1 MSATSV
7 TRILMTGAPDSGYMQ
22 NRRDPGVA
30 LFVGYDDVESLRD
43 GCETR
48 VIGAS
53 SAEAARERL
62 SNEEIGVVV
71 SEYRLGD
78 TTGVDLLEA
87 VREEHPELPFVLWTA
102 DGDEVAAS
110 RAVSAGATEYLI
122 GDPATDDRDIDD
134 LFARLEAAGA
144 PARDRDLEKA
154 TRRYETIVDRFPN
167 GLITL
172 FDEEHRYQL
181 VGGRGFEKLPVSP
194 EDLEGNTLEEVFP
207 AENAEELR
215 PLYEGALEGES
226 STIEVNL
233 DGHHFR
239 IHVLPIRDEAGDIF
253 AGMTMSQDVTER
265 KERQRALENARERYA
280 ALVDAAPDPI
290 FVADAETGE
299 IVETN
304 AAAEAIREQPREEII
319 GSDQTALHP
328 AGEIERYRELFENHV
343 DAGGTMTHLP
353 DGSPIY
359 LTTGDGERIPVEISV
374 ATVDLRDQSLI
385 TGIFRD
391 VSEQRWY
398 ETALEELNAAAGA
411 FFEAETETD
420 IARTAVEVGAEVLD
434 VTGVVAYRYDERQGE
449 LNPVA
454 QSPELEATV
463 GGFSTLSPG
472 NSIVGRV
479 YADQE
484 PAVVD
489 NVRKE
494 ADVANPG
501 TPIRSGLFVPLG
513 EHGVLLAADTEVGVV
528 DELTAD
534 LTEILAATA
543 EASLDRIERTNEL
556 REQQRESRTHA
567 RQLERVNEI
576 NEKIRSIIRA
586 VVGAETRG
594 EIQQAV
600 CEDLLALEEVGFVWI
615 GERDHVT
622 DELAPEAWA
631 GTGREYLDSVALDLA
646 TENACPAVRAAR
658 SADTAAVATV
668 ADGLQGESWRR
679 AALLHEHRSVLSVPI
694 RHDEFTYGALSLYGT
709 RPSAF
714 DDLSSSVLTELGELV
729 GYSLRALEQRNA
741 LLDTGLVE
749 ITYRLT
755 ESEDA
760 FARLASRLEREIEI
774 RNVSSR
780 TDGSYVVHGLVH
792 DDDPERFVDAAAE
805 FLIFDGVRT
814 VSESGP
820 ARFEVVVSGSCIV
833 TAVADLAARM
843 HSIRLAET
851 GSEVTLSIPQDR
863 DVRSFTDRF
872 RAEYPDA
879 SLVARQDIERAGPT
893 RLTSL
898 LDQLTERQREVLE
911 AAYFAGFFD
920 QPRKSTGSE
929 VAEALGI
936 SQPAFSKQ
944 LRHSERKLLEP
955 LYEPD

>member
-1 MSATSV
+1 
-7 TRILMTGAPDSGYMQ
+7 MQ
-22 NRRDPGVA
+22 NGRETGVV
-30 LFVGYDDVESLRD
+30 LFVGYDDVDAIRGRCGTDVVS
-43 GCETR
+43 
-48 VIGAS
+48 AS
-53 SAEAARERL
+53 SGEAARERL
-62 SNEEIGVVV
+62 SNEEISVVV
-71 SEYRLGD
+71 SDYQLGD

-87 VREEHPELPFVLWTA
+87 VREEHPELPFVLWTE
-102 DGDEVAAS
+102 DGDEMAAS
-110 RAVSAGATEYLI
+110 RALNAGATEYLV
-122 GDPATDDRDIDD
+122 GHPATDDRDLDRVLD
-134 LFARLEAAGA
+134 RLESAGT
-144 PARDRDLEKA
+144 PARNRDLEKA

-172 FDEEHRYQL
+172 FDEDHRYQL
-181 VGGRGFEKLPVSP
+181 VGGKGFEKLPVSP

-215 PLYEGALEGES
+215 PLYDQVFEGES
-226 STIEVNL
+226 STTEVSL
-233 DGHHFR
+233 DGQHFR
-239 IHVLPIRDEAGDIF
+239 IHVLPIRDEDGNIF

-265 KERQRALENARERYA
+265 KERQRALEDARERYA
-280 ALVDAAPDPI
+280 GLVEAAPDPI

-304 AAAEAIREQPREEII
+304 AAAEAIRKQPREEII
-319 GSDQTALHP
+319 GSHQTALHP
-328 AGEIERYRELFENHV
+328 ADETERYRELFERHV
-343 DAGGTMTHLP
+343 ESGGTMTHLP
-353 DGSPIY
+353 DGSPIH
-359 LTTGDGERIPVEISV
+359 LLSGDGERIPVEISV
-374 ATVDLRDQSLI
+374 ATVDLQDQTLI

-391 VSEQRWY
+391 ISEQRWY

-411 FFEAETETD
+411 FFEAETETE
-420 IARTAVEVGAEVLD
+420 IAQTAVDVGAEVLD
-434 VTGVVAYRYDERQGE
+434 VTGVVAYLYDEQNGE
-449 LNPVA
+449 LTPVA
-454 QSPELEATV
+454 QSPELDALV
-463 GGFSTLSPG
+463 GGFSSLSPG

-484 PAVVD
+484 PAVLD
-489 NVRKE
+489 NVRSD

-513 EHGVLLAADTEVGVV
+513 EHGVLLAADTEVGAV
-528 DELTAD
+528 DELTTD

-543 EASLDRIERTNEL
+543 EATLDRIERTNEL
-556 REQQRESRTHA
+556 RAQRRESRNHA
-567 RQLERVNEI
+567 RQLERANEI
-576 NEKIRSIIRA
+576 NGKIRSIIRA

-600 CEDLLALEEVGFVWI
+600 CDNLLQLEDVGFVWI

-622 DELAPEAWA
+622 DELNPEAWA
-631 GTGREYLDSVALDLA
+631 GTGREYLESVGLDLE

-658 SADTAAVATV
+658 DTETTTVATV
-668 ADGLQGESWRR
+668 ADGLQRESWRQ

-694 RHDEFTYGALSLYGT
+694 RHDEVTYGALSLYGT

-714 DDLSSSVLTELGELV
+714 DDLASSVLTELGELV

-749 ITYRLT
+749 LTYRLT
-755 ESEDA
+755 ESEGA
-760 FARLASRLEREIEI
+760 FARLAARLEREIEI

-780 TDGSYVVHGLVH
+780 TDGAYVVHGLVH
-792 DDDPERFVDAAAE
+792 DDDPERFVEVAEE

-814 VSESGP
+814 VSESDP

-833 TAVADLAARM
+833 TAVADLAAQM

-851 GSEVTLSIPQDR
+851 GSQVTLSIPQDR

-893 RLTSL
+893 RLSSL

-944 LRHSERKLLEP
+944 LRHAERNLLGP
-955 LYEPD
+955 LYEPE